1 MLTLEMAIQK
11 IRQFTPEQRNQ
22 VIKFIEFLE
31 FESNHQQENTNPE
44 INTDQEQEFFELA
57 GIWENKN
64 ITTESLRQEAWSRN
78 KP

>member
-11 IRQFTPEQRNQ
+11 IRQFPPEQRNQ

-31 FESNHQQENTNPE
+31 FQSNHQQKNTNPE
-44 INTDQEQEFFELA
+44 INTHQDQDFFELA
-57 GIWENKN
+57 GIWEKRS
-64 ITTESLRQEAWSRN
+64 ITTESLRQEAWSRD